1 MANIIYN
8 QNLHTEIPTLLLK
21 GRDFAT
27 IGAITAS
34 RIVYKNNF
42 NSANELSFNVY
53 KTIDGEINCLW
64 DKINDYNLIYLPEY
78 EECFDIQV
86 SLTEDTGIYKTVTCK
101 SLAEVELSQTLL
113 YDIEI
118 NTEADM
124 KRPDYNPDFPTIFYR
139 GTDTS
144 ASLLHRILSKASHY
158 KIGYVSKTLRDLKTF
173 YEFSFS
179 ETSIYEALT
188 GEIAQQYQCLFTFV
202 IKPDGTRLV
211 NAYDLCNTCSSC
223 GYRGDFHDKCP
234 ECGNTLFEGAYGED
248 TTIYIDKDNLASSAS
263 IESNKEELKN
273 CFRVS
278 GGDELMT
285 ATVANCNPNGTNY
298 FWSFPPEVLENMPAS
313 LSDKIVSYNEE
324 YQECMDSGSFHLQ
337 TAHVDKYNAAITY
350 VLSRFPDAPYQKI
363 SSKINGY
370 RNVSRLIYDVID
382 LKGYLDSA
390 MMPVPDIDGQSMDD
404 AIQIITDKLSAI
416 AVSDPSRSS
425 DRIINNAIIE
435 MAKAYIN
442 TALYRVNIEEQD
454 YHYEAAPSKEG
465 TGRWRGQLTLT
476 AISDDSQTK
485 KTPMLTL
492 SIDNNESRYLQQK
505 LDAAMS
511 KSDNN
516 IREITDM
523 ELPFTEF
530 CQRITF
536 YSLNCLIN
544 TMTAFDDCLTL
555 ILNSENKDLQDNMKG
570 PYQERA
576 SKIAE
581 QITFLAAIQDDIEA
595 LYQELISIQN
605 DVKNEWDFEAWIG
618 RDLWRVFC
626 SYRREDSYKNDNF
639 KSDGLSNSQLI
650 EQAEKLIQTAKRELY
665 KASHLQYN
673 ISASLNNLLALEEF
687 SPFADKFACGNWI
700 HMNVDD
706 RLYHL
711 RLLAYEINFDDL
723 SNLPVEFSTA
733 EKTWSGI
740 SDVDSIFKSVGS
752 FSSSYASIKQQL
764 AKHTDTSHQ
773 INNWITGGIDASQTK
788 LVNDFRTQEIVINS
802 QGILCRTYN
811 NIEDVY
817 DDCQMRIGQNSIYL
831 TDDNWEHLRSAIGK
845 YSYMIPDIFN
855 PDSTEK
861 KTAYGILA
869 EAIVGNFQLSEKMG
883 INNGKDSLVLN
894 QHGILAKNNQNTI
907 KINPNASKLLT
918 ISRNA
923 QDILY
928 LDEEG
933 TLHMSGTLDSATG
946 DFSNISINNGTISD
960 ITINNGIIN
969 HITANS
975 GNIGDFIINNGT
987 VYSENQVA
995 VISDRELQ
1003 DNIEPITE
1011 TYEKIFLE
1019 TPTYTYVS
1027 KNGNQHHFGTVSQE
1041 MEELLDNHG
1050 ISPLGFAPFCK
1061 TVKTKELI
1069 NEEGNRQV
1077 IPELDDAGNEQYIYS
1092 MRYGEYTMLTVH
1104 MVQKLYAENE
1114 LLKQTI
1120 EHLEGRVTAL
1130 ENSLTPP
1137 QS

>member
-8 QNLHTEIPTLLLK
+8 QNLHTNTPTLLLK
-21 GRDFAT
+21 GRDFSN

-34 RIVYKNNF
+34 EIIYKNNF
-42 NSANELSFNVY
+42 NSANELSFKVY
-53 KTIDGEINCLW
+53 KTIDGRLNCLW

-78 EECFDIQV
+78 GECFDIQV
-86 SLTEDTGIYKTVTCK
+86 ALTEDTGTYKTITCT
-101 SLAEVELSQTLL
+101 SLAEAELSQTIL

-124 KRPDYNPDFPTIFYR
+124 KRPDYNPNFPTVFYR
-139 GTDTS
+139 GVETS
-144 ASLLHRILSKASHY
+144 ASLLHRILGKASHY
-158 KIGYVSKTLRDLKTF
+158 KIGYVSKTLRDLPTF

-188 GEIAQQYQCLFTFV
+188 GEIAQQYQCLFTFDV
-202 IKPDGTRLV
+202 KPDGTKIV
-211 NAYDLCNTCSSC
+211 NAYDLCNTCADC

-234 ECGNTLFEGAYGED
+234 ECGSTLFEGAYGED
-248 TTIYIDKDNLASSAS
+248 TAIYIDKDNLAASAS

-298 FWSFPPEVLENMPAS
+298 FWSFPPEVLENMPDS
-313 LSDKIVSYNEE
+313 LSDKIASYNGE
-324 YQECMDSGSFHLQ
+324 YQSCMDSGSFHLPA
-337 TAHVDKYNAAITY
+337 AHVTRYNAAIAY
-350 VLSRFPDAPYQKI
+350 VLSRYPETPYQKI
-363 SSKINGY
+363 SSEIHGY

-425 DRIINNAIIE
+425 DRIINNAILE
-435 MAKAYIN
+435 MAKACIN
-442 TALYRVNIEEQD
+442 TALYCVNIDDQD
-454 YHYEAAPSKEG
+454 YRYEPAASKEG
-465 TGRWRGQLTLT
+465 TGRWNGQLTLT
-476 AISDDSQTK
+476 AISNDTQTQ
-485 KTPMLTL
+485 KTPVLAL
-492 SIDNNESRYLQQK
+492 SVDNNERRYLQQK
-505 LDAAMS
+505 LDAAMA
-511 KSDNN
+511 KSDNA

-536 YSLNCLIN
+536 YSICYLTN
-544 TMTAFDDCLTL
+544 TKTAYDDCLTL
-555 ILNSENKDLQDNMKG
+555 ILNSENQELQDNMKG

-576 SKIAE
+576 AKLAE
-581 QITFLAAIQDDIEA
+581 QITFLTAIRDDIDA
-595 LYQELISIQN
+595 LYQDLISIQEE
-605 DVKNEWDFEAWIG
+605 VKHDWDFESWIG
-618 RDLWRVFC
+618 RDLWRIFC
-626 SYRREDSYKNDNF
+626 SYRREDSYKNDNY

-650 EQAEKLIQTAKRELY
+650 EQAEKLIQAAKRALY

-706 RLYHL
+706 NLYHL
-711 RLLAYEINFDDL
+711 RLLSYEINFDDL
-723 SNLPVEFSTA
+723 SSLPVEFSTA

-764 AKHTDTSHQ
+764 AKHTDTSKQ
-773 INNWITGGIDASQTK
+773 ITNWITGGINAAETK

-802 QGILCRTYN
+802 QGILCRAYN
-811 NIEDVY
+811 NIEDTY
-817 DDCQMRIGQNSIYL
+817 DDCQMRICQNGICL
-831 TDDNWEHLRSAIGK
+831 TDDNWDHLRSAIGK
-845 YSYMIPDIFN
+845 YQYTVPDIFDPN
-855 PDSTEK
+855 ITEK
-861 KTAYGILA
+861 KTAYGVLA
-869 EAIVGNFQLSEKMG
+869 ETIVGNFLLSEKSG
-883 INNGKDSLVLN
+883 ISNGKDSLILN
-894 QHGILAKNNQNTI
+894 QNGILAKNSQNTI

-918 ISRNA
+918 FSKNT

-933 TLHMSGTLDSATG
+933 TLHMSGILDSATG
-946 DFSNISINNGTISD
+946 DFSNISINNGTISN
-960 ITINNGIIN
+960 ISINNGIIN

-975 GNIGDFIINNGT
+975 GNIGDFTIDNGT

-1069 NEEGNRQV
+1069 DGEGHRQV
-1077 IPELDDAGNEQYIYS
+1077 IPELNDAGSEQYIYS

-1104 MVQKLYAENE
+1104 MVQKLYAKNE

-1120 EHLEGRVTAL
+1120 EALEGRVTAL
-1130 ENSLTPP
+1130 ENTLTPP